1 MNRLAPAWRLFSPPS
16 ALRATSGETLLKPAQ
31 VVLANAGG
39 LVSGQWNSE
48 RGSWATLFHYFKSR
62 ITSVAD
68 QRLGANL
75 VDPHPRGNSHD
86 SAGAG
91 KMWRGTAGNGQG
103 ARFAHGGQTGSVQT
117 RHVNLLTPQE
127 QKGRARAARLGWG
140 EV

>member
-1 MNRLAPAWRLFSPPS
+1 MH
-16 ALRATSGETLLKPAQ
+16 
-31 VVLANAGG
+31 
-39 LVSGQWNSE
+39 GQRNSE
-48 RGSWATLFHYFKSR
+48 GGNSAVLFHYFKSR

-117 RHVNLLTPQE
+117 LHVNLPTP
-127 QKGRARAARLGWG
+127 KNRSGARAPHGWFG
-140 EV
+140 VKCG

>member
-1 MNRLAPAWRLFSPPS
+1 MGESGNHREPPSSGLEVFSPPS

-48 RGSWATLFHYFKSR
+48 RGSWATLFHYSKGR
-62 ITSVAD
+62 IISAAD
-68 QRLGANL
+68 QRLCANL

-91 KMWRGTAGNGQG
+91 KMWGGTAGNGKG
-103 ARFAHGGQTGSVQT
+103 ARFCAQAA
-117 RHVNLLTPQE
+117 R
-127 QKGRARAARLGWG
+127 RARCKLYM
-140 EV
+140 

>member
-48 RGSWATLFHYFKSR
+48 RGSWATLFHYSKGR
-62 ITSVAD
+62 IISVAD
-68 QRLGANL
+68 QRLCANL

-91 KMWRGTAGNGQG
+91 KMWGGTAGNGKG
-103 ARFAHGGQTGSVQT
+103 ARFCAQQPDGLGANSTCEPAD
-117 RHVNLLTPQE
+117 PQK